1 MTTFIQ
7 LHLLTAY
14 PAANLNRDDT
24 GAPKTVVLGGATRL
38 RVSSQSLKR
47 AWRTSALF
55 EQALA
60 GHIGIRSGRI
70 AREAATILIEKGI
83 EEKKAIEWAAK
94 IADYLGKAK
103 NDKKPK
109 DPLTNAETEQLVHI
123 SPAEFDAVKALAH
136 QLAEEKRAPKEEDLA
151 LLRKDRMAVDIAMF
165 GRMLAN
171 KPEFNVEA
179 ACQVWQKPGVRLWS
193 DADQTRS
200 RGVTFVPLS
209 PIPLKDRTSMIF
221 LQYGQI
227 DVLDGAFVLI
237 DKTGIRTHIPVG
249 SVACIM
255 LEPGTR
261 VSHAA
266 VHLAATVGTLLVWVG
281 EAGVRVYSSGQP
293 GGARADKLLYQAKLA
308 LTEDLRLKVV
318 RKMYE
323 LRFREPPPARR
334 SVEQLRGIEGSR
346 VRQTYAL
353 LAKQYGVK
361 WNGRKYDP
369 KDWEKGDVVNR
380 CISAATSC
388 LYGISEAAVLAAGYA
403 PAIGFIHSGKPLSF
417 VYDIADIIKFDS
429 VVPKAFEIAARQPAE
444 PDKEV
449 RLACRD
455 IFRSTKLTG
464 KLIPLIEEVLA
475 AGEIE
480 PPQPAPDMLPPA
492 IPEPETLGDSG
503 HRGRGG

>member
-1 MTTFIQ
+1 MNSFS
-7 LHLLTAY
+7 LLTT
-14 PAANLNRDDT
+14 PWLPVRFKDGTT
-24 GAPKTVVLGGATRL
+24 GKLAPV
-38 RVSSQSLKR
+38 
-47 AWRTSALF
+47 
-55 EQALA
+55 
-60 GHIGIRSGRI
+60 
-70 AREAATILIEKGI
+70 
-83 EEKKAIEWAAK
+83 
-94 IADYLGKAK
+94 
-103 NDKKPK
+103 
-109 DPLTNAETEQLVHI
+109 
-123 SPAEFDAVKALAH
+123 
-136 QLAEEKRAPKEEDLA
+136 DLA
-151 LLRKDRMAVDIAMF
+151 DENVVDIAAPRADLQ
-165 GRMLAN
+165 GA
-171 KPEFNVEA
+171 
-179 ACQVWQKPGVRLWS
+179 VWQFLLGLLQTSFAPKDHRRWDDIWEDGLEAEKLREALQSLEHAFQFGPDSPSFMQDFEALKGDKVQVASLLPEIPG
-193 DADQTRS
+193 AQTTKFNKDHFIK
-200 RGVTFVPLS
+200 RGVTEHV
-209 PIPLKDRTSMIF
+209 
-221 LQYGQI
+221 
-227 DVLDGAFVLI
+227 
-237 DKTGIRTHIPVG
+237 
-249 SVACIM
+249 
-255 LEPGTR
+255 
-261 VSHAA
+261 
-266 VHLAATVGTLLVWVG
+266 LVWVG

-417 VYDIADIIKFDS
+417 VYDIADIIKFDL

-455 IFRSTKLTG
+455 IFRSSKLTG